1 MQTASP
7 ICANTLIGEGNNFI
21 IYISLT
27 EFEIRYE
34 QDFARPAVKLVTETL
49 RLNDSL
55 AVSTCR
61 EYVQLLGPYT
71 ALIFR
76 HTSPPL

>member
-7 ICANTLIGEGNNFI
+7 ICANTLIGEGNDFI

-34 QDFARPAVKLVTETL
+34 QDFARPAVKLITEAL

-55 AVSTCR
+55 AVSTFR
-61 EYVQLLGPYT
+61 EYVQLSSPYT